1 MENFEVFGDTHLI
14 YAMIGNS
21 SNKSFLQGEL
31 YTGSSEHLV
40 YICVKKKKNPTYVE
54 MKIKYFN
61 PNKLFEGISVTT
73 NIIC

>member
-40 YICVKKKKNPTYVE
+40 YICVKKKKIPPMLAHY
-54 MKIKYFN
+54 
-61 PNKLFEGISVTT
+61 
-73 NIIC
+73 

>member
-21 SNKSFLQGEL
+21 SNKSSLQGEL

-40 YICVKKKKNPTYVE
+40 YICVKKKRSH
-54 MKIKYFN
+54 
-61 PNKLFEGISVTT
+61 L
-73 NIIC
+73 C